1 MRVTPPPPNLIS
13 AQFGRTVA
21 TLRESIARTAEE
33 STTGRYADLT
43 AHLSGRIGTA
53 MLSQKAVD
61 DIAFR
66 REQLSLREGRLDVTQ
81 QSLSLIHDRV
91 LGLDTRMREALANG
105 NELSQGLTARDAKA
119 ALGNVFNMLNVRFGE
134 RFLFAGDATATQPL
148 ASPDDLLA
156 DLRNLADTAIDAA
169 DFAASLDTYFNTPGG
184 GWQTSMLQSSP
195 NASDPDAVT
204 ANDPA
209 LVELISGLAMMALS
223 DPDTSP
229 TLLKT
234 DPDIVLA
241 GAERVTSGLTALT
254 NVRADRGV
262 IQEQIEVEKESLNV
276 EETIF
281 TIALNSLSA
290 RDQFEA
296 ATALKQLESTLEA
309 SYLLTSRLSSLSLLN
324 YLR

>member
-21 TLRESIARTAEE
+21 TLRENITQTAEE
-33 STTGRYADLT
+33 STTGRYSDLT

-290 RDQFEA
+290 RDQYEA

>member
-21 TLRESIARTAEE
+21 TLRENITQTAEE
-33 STTGRYADLT
+33 STTGRYSDLT

-81 QSLSLIHDRV
+81 QSLGLIHDRV

-148 ASPDDLLA
+148 GSPDELLA

-184 GWQTSMLQSSP
+184 GRQTSMLQSSP

-209 LVELISGLAMMALS
+209 LVGLISGLAMMALS

-229 TLLKT
+229 ALLKT
-234 DPDIVLA
+234 DPDIVQA

-262 IQEQIEVEKESLNV
+262 IQEQIEVEKQSLNV

-281 TIALNSLSA
+281 TIALNNLSV
-290 RDQFEA
+290 RDQYEA
-296 ATALKQLESTLEA
+296 ATTLKQLESTLEA

>member
-81 QSLSLIHDRV
+81 QSLGLIHDRV
-91 LGLDTRMREALANG
+91 LGLDTRMREALATG

-119 ALGNVFNMLNVRFGE
+119 ALGNVFSMLNVRFGE

-148 ASPDDLLA
+148 GSPDDLLA

-209 LVELISGLAMMALS
+209 LVGLISGLAMMALS

-229 TLLKT
+229 ALLKT
-234 DPDIVLA
+234 DSDIVLA

-262 IQEQIEVEKESLNV
+262 IQEQIEVEKQSLNV

-281 TIALNSLSA
+281 TIALNNLSA
-290 RDQFEA
+290 RDQYEA